1 MLLEDIQKSIDDM
14 NDIQQLEQVAK
25 DSKNQER
32 LDNSFAAAVNENHKV
47 VAGVDRARSYLRFTP
62 SRELKSQMLR
72 ILTDSMDSINKGT
85 VQDSKIRFLNGQ
97 IKALKESVET
107 EWAMFYAGIANRRI
121 STLTTVQ
128 NITPDPTKTGYAIT
142 KMKNGSVINY
152 SDTSNLRLM
161 SEGVRDADTILGSM
175 GLTEEIL
182 QFLNKVS
189 GGKATILD
197 LTDPIVQWIKEERL
211 TGKFVIGFGK

>member
-14 NDIQQLEQVAK
+14 NDIQQLEQAAK

-32 LDNSFAAAVNENHKV
+32 LDSSFAAAVNENHKV
-47 VAGVDRARSYLRFTP
+47 VVSIAKAISYLRFTP
-62 SRELKSQMLR
+62 SKELKFQMLR
-72 ILTDSMDSINKGT
+72 TLTDSMDSIAKGT
-85 VQDSKIRFLNGQ
+85 VQDSKIRFLSGQ
-97 IKALKESVET
+97 TKALKGNVES
-107 EWAMFYAGIANRRI
+107 EWTVFYAGIANRRI
-121 STLTTVQ
+121 STLTTIQ
-128 NITPDPTKTGYAIT
+128 NITPDPAKTGYAIT
-142 KMKNGSVINY
+142 KMKNGSAINY

-189 GGKATILD
+189 SRKATILD
-197 LTDPIVQWIKEERL
+197 LTDSVIQWIQNENL
-211 TGKFVIGFGK
+211 TSKFVIGFGK

>member
-1 MLLEDIQKSIDDM
+1 MLLEDIQISIDDM
-14 NDIQQLEQVAK
+14 NDIQQLEQAAK

-47 VAGVDRARSYLRFTP
+47 VASVDRARSYLQFTP
-62 SRELKSQMLR
+62 SRELKSQILR
-72 ILTDSMDSINKGT
+72 ILTDSMDSISTGT

-97 IKALKESVET
+97 TKALKESVGT

-121 STLTTVQ
+121 NTLTTVQ
-128 NITPDPTKTGYAIT
+128 NITPDSVKTGYAIK

-161 SEGVRDADTILGSM
+161 AEGVREADIILGSM
-175 GLTEEIL
+175 GLTDEIL

-189 GGKATILD
+189 SGEATILD
-197 LTDPIVQWIKEERL
+197 LTDSIIQWIKDEKL
-211 TGKFVIGFGK
+211 TGKFVIGYGK